1 MCRRV
6 IDSGGMSSE
15 LVWVCRA
22 AKACRKSME
31 GAGVIFQTFAENP
44 LPASYVKRCKAT
56 GHKPITAD
64 YAVWLVRRGIRPA
77 VVPARFTA
85 AHLDQLPSKERQ
97 RWLRTERRRFLAV
110 SGELAR
116 MWSEKGVWG

>member
-1 MCRRV
+1 
-6 IDSGGMSSE
+6 
-15 LVWVCRA
+15 
-22 AKACRKSME
+22 ME

-44 LPASYVKRCKAT
+44 LPQSYLKRCKTT

-77 VVPARFTA
+77 VVPARFTT
-85 AHLDQLPSKERQ
+85 AHLDQLPPKERQ
-97 RWLRTERRRFLAV
+97 RWLRTERRRFLAI

-116 MWSEKGVWG
+116 MTGREERRCTA